1 MDKTSILRNLEFL
14 DGGMATIYNLVT
26 EKDNR
31 FKLLMEEWRDVIYS
45 IIEEIEEDESCQEH
59 SKNLLQ

>member
-45 IIEEIEEDESCQEH
+45 IIEEIEEDESCQKH